1 MSKSTFLSASDTL
14 QPQHKSPLLGNNSDA
29 DNQYYQSVQQYI
41 DTVLQTS
48 DAQHSANKHTHLLTL
63 GQFGFADGHEILLLQ
78 AAIEHKNQ
86 YQQNNTTNRVH
97 LIVFAQ
103 QAINRQQLEQTWSQQ
118 GLLSPGNPLAVHAQ
132 ALLNTQLAA
141 INGCQRFTLNHT
153 RLTID
158 VYYGDP
164 LKQLKTI
171 ATPESQKIQHWFALP
186 DTSQTDLKDHYF
198 NSAVLWQCGRL
209 SHNDAS
215 FYVAENVAPKTP
227 LTDTAIQAISKQ
239 LSQCGFNPRSAHTQI
254 AQNPI
259 DDIAIAERQALSHQ
273 LNQQFAYNPTP
284 KHFNDN
290 HPIAII
296 GGGIAAASLA
306 LSLAQRGKN
315 SIIYCKDA
323 QLGQG
328 ASGNKQGAIYP
339 LLTPENGPLSQFF
352 QQAFLFSRRQIESLV
367 SDGFTI
373 GHQWCGVLH
382 TGFDERS
389 ETRLTKIIDGQDWPA
404 EIALAVDSKHASK
417 LANLDIDKSGFYYPL
432 GGWACPFE
440 FAQAAIAKAQ
450 TLASVT
456 VVYNSHIKKIAT
468 SPQGWQLFTDDAELP
483 IATHQQLVV
492 ASGAQ
497 LTDYPQTKQLQITGF
512 RGQVSHV
519 PAQGE
524 LAQLSTVI
532 CANGYLTPQHHQL
545 HCVGASYVKDPKH
558 LAFCPQEQHENSLKM
573 KQSFPN
579 SNWPNDIDV
588 SNNDARVGV
597 RMVSRDHFPV
607 MGCAT
612 DVEELFNRYALQQ
625 QSKDKPSQWQ
635 RYWQTTPAPI
645 YDGLYVLGGLGS
657 RGLSSGP
664 LVAEC
669 LAANLCGELSPLN
682 LELQA
687 LLSPNRMWLRKLLK
701 GKALM

>member
-1 MSKSTFLSASDTL
+1 MSKSTLLSVSNT
-14 QPQHKSPLLGNNSDA
+14 QQPLLTHQLLGDNG

-41 DTVLQTS
+41 DTVLQTR
-48 DAQHSANKHTHLLTL
+48 DGQITAHNKGNLVTL
-63 GQFGFADGHEILLLQ
+63 GQLGIADAHEILLLQ
-78 AAIEHKNQ
+78 AAVHKTPQ
-86 YQQNNTTNRVH
+86 LSVH
-97 LIVFAQ
+97 LVVIAH
-103 QAINRQQLEQTWSQQ
+103 QAINRQQLQKQWQQQ
-118 GLLSPGNPLAVHAQ
+118 GLLHAKHPLMPHAN
-132 ALLNTQLAA
+132 ALLNTELAA
-141 INGCQRFTLNHT
+141 IDGCQRLTLNNT
-153 RLTID
+153 RLIID
-158 VYYGDP
+158 VYYGEP
-164 LKQLKTI
+164 IKQLKLV
-171 ATPESQKIQHWFALP
+171 ATPGKQRIQHWLALP
-186 DTSQTDLKDHYF
+186 DTSQSNQIDHYF
-198 NSAVLWQCGRL
+198 NQTVLWQYARL
-209 SHNDAS
+209 SSDNAS
-215 FYVAENVAPKTP
+215 FYRASKT
-227 LTDTAIQAISKQ
+227 TNADTSQKAIDKQ
-239 LSQCGFNPRSAHTQI
+239 LTLCGFNTLLVEPV
-254 AQNPI
+254 
-259 DDIAIAERQALSHQ
+259 DDITMAERQAMRQQ
-273 LNQQFAYNPTP
+273 LNQQFAYNPLPSTSE
-284 KHFNDN
+284 KDDA
-290 HPIAII
+290 IAII

-306 LSLAQRGKN
+306 LSLAQRGKS
-315 SIIYCKDA
+315 SILYCKDA

-352 QQAFLFSRRQIESLV
+352 QQAFLFSRRQIQSLV
-367 SDGFTI
+367 DDGFII

-389 ETRLTKIIDGQDWPA
+389 ETRLNKIIKGQHWPA
-404 EIALAVDSKHASK
+404 EIATTVNAKQASQ
-417 LANLDIDKSGFYYPL
+417 LANLNIDKSGFYYPL
-432 GGWACPFE
+432 GGWVCPFE
-440 FAQAAIAKAQ
+440 FAQAAISKAQ
-450 TLASVT
+450 TLANVT
-456 VVYNSHIKKIAT
+456 VVYNSQIKRME
-468 SPQGWQLFTDDAELP
+468 SSQQGWQLYTDNAELP
-483 IATHQQLVV
+483 IATHPQLVV

-524 LAQLSTVI
+524 LANLSTVI
-532 CANGYLTPQHHQL
+532 CANGYLTPQHQQL

-558 LAFCPQEQHENSLKM
+558 LDFCPQEQHENSLKM

-607 MGCAT
+607 MGSAT
-612 DVEELFNRYALQQ
+612 DVEELFNRYAIQQ

-645 YDGLYVLGGLGS
+645 YEGLYVLGGLGS

>member
-1 MSKSTFLSASDTL
+1 MSKSTLLSASDTQ
-14 QPQHKSPLLGNNSDA
+14 QPLHRSTLLGNNSDCE
-29 DNQYYQSVQQYI
+29 NQYYQSVQQYI
-41 DTVLQTS
+41 DIVLQTG
-48 DAQHSANKHTHLLTL
+48 DAQHSANKQPNLLTL

-78 AAIEHKNQ
+78 SAIEYKNQ
-86 YQQNNTTNRVH
+86 QQANNTQNRVH
-97 LIVFAQ
+97 LVVFAQ
-103 QAINRQQLEQTWSQQ
+103 QPINRQQLEQTWSQQ
-118 GLLSPGNPLAVHAQ
+118 GILSLNHPLVEQ
-132 ALLNTQLAA
+132 ANTLLNTQIAA
-141 INGCQRFTLNHT
+141 INGCQRLTLNHT
-153 RLTID
+153 RLIVD
-158 VYYGDP
+158 VYYGEP

-171 ATPESQKIQHWFALP
+171 ATPQCQRIQHWLALP
-186 DTSQTDLKDHYF
+186 DTIQAEHRDHYF
-198 NSAVLWQCGRL
+198 NPAVLWQCGRL
-209 SHNDAS
+209 SLDDAS
-215 FYVAENVAPKTP
+215 VYIATKDS
-227 LTDTAIQAISKQ
+227 LTETTMQTISKQ
-239 LSQCGFNPRSAHTQI
+239 LSQCGFNTRTITTQTT
-254 AQNPI
+254 QKLI
-259 DDIAIAERQALSHQ
+259 DDIAIAERHALTHQ
-273 LNQQFAYNPTP
+273 LKQQFAHNPTP
-284 KHFNDN
+284 KSINDN
-290 HPIAII
+290 QPIAII

-323 QLGQG
+323 QLGRG

-389 ETRLTKIIDGQDWPA
+389 EARLTKIINGQNWPA
-404 EIALAVDSKHASK
+404 EIALAIDNKRASQ
-417 LANLDIDKSGFYYPL
+417 LANLDINKSGFYYPL

-450 TLASVT
+450 TLAKVT
-456 VVYNSHIKKIAT
+456 VVYNSHIKSIETA
-468 SPQGWQLFTDDAELP
+468 SQGWQLFTNNAEQP

-524 LAQLSTVI
+524 LAHLSTVI
-532 CANGYLTPQHHQL
+532 CANGYLTPQHNNL
-545 HCVGASYVKDPKH
+545 HCVGASYVKDPQH
-558 LAFCPQEQHENSLKM
+558 LEFCPQEQHGNSLKM
-573 KQSFPN
+573 KQSFPH

-612 DVEELFNRYALQQ
+612 DVEELFNRYGIQQ
-625 QSKDKPSQWQ
+625 QSKDKPSLWQ
-635 RYWQTTPAPI
+635 HYWQTTPAPI

-669 LAANLCGELSPLN
+669 LAANLCGELSPLS

-701 GKALM
+701 GKALI

>member
-1 MSKSTFLSASDTL
+1 MNKTTLLSAL
-14 QPQHKSPLLGNNSDA
+14 HNQQPKHKSQLLDDNSVYK
-29 DNQYYQSVQQYI
+29 NQYYQLVQQYI

-48 DAQHSANKHTHLLTL
+48 DGQSIAHNQDNLLTL
-63 GQFGFADGHEILLLQ
+63 GQLGIADAHEILLLQ
-78 AAIEHKNQ
+78 AAIHKN
-86 YQQNNTTNRVH
+86 THLSVH
-97 LIVFAQ
+97 LIVIANQ
-103 QAINRQQLEQTWSQQ
+103 SINRQQLQKNWQQQ
-118 GLLSPGNPLAVHAQ
+118 GLLDVKHPLMPYAS
-132 ALLNTQLAA
+132 ALLNTELTA
-141 INGCQRFTLNHT
+141 IDGCQRLTFNNT
-153 RLTID
+153 RLIID
-158 VYYGDP
+158 VYYGEP
-164 LKQLKTI
+164 LKQLKRV
-171 ATPESQKIQHWFALP
+171 ATPCKQRIQHWFALP
-186 DTSQTDLKDHYF
+186 DTSQPNQVDHYF
-198 NSAVLWQCGRL
+198 DQTVLWQYARF
-209 SHNDAS
+209 SSDNAS
-215 FYVAENVAPKTP
+215 FYRASTTTA
-227 LTDTAIQAISKQ
+227 DTCPNALDKQ
-239 LSQCGFNPRSAHTQI
+239 LTLCGFNTILAETPTS
-254 AQNPI
+254 I
-259 DDIAIAERQALSHQ
+259 DDIAMAERQAMRQH
-273 LNQQFAYNPTP
+273 LNQQFAYNPLPSISDKDDT
-284 KHFNDN
+284 
-290 HPIAII
+290 IAII

-306 LSLAQRGKN
+306 LSLAQRGK
-315 SIIYCKDA
+315 SCIIYCKDA

-352 QQAFLFSRRQIESLV
+352 QQAFLFSRRQIQSLID
-367 SDGFTI
+367 DGYNI

-389 ETRLTKIIDGQDWPA
+389 ETRLTKIINGQQWPT
-404 EIALAVDSKHASK
+404 EIATAVDAKQASL

-432 GGWACPFE
+432 GGWVCPFE
-440 FAQAAIAKAQ
+440 FAQAAISKAQ
-450 TLASVT
+450 TLANVT
-456 VVYNSHIKKIAT
+456 VVYNSQINRIE
-468 SPQGWQLFTDDAELP
+468 SGPQGWQLFSDNPKLA

-497 LTDYPQTKQLQITGF
+497 LTDYAQTKQLQISGF
-512 RGQVSHV
+512 RGQVSHI

-532 CANGYLTPQHHQL
+532 CANGYLTPQHNQL
-545 HCVGASYVKDPKH
+545 HCVGASYVKDPTH
-558 LAFCPQEQHENSLKM
+558 LDFCPQEQHENSLKM

-612 DVEELFNRYALQQ
+612 DVDELFKRYALQQ

-669 LAANLCGELSPLN
+669 LAANLCGQLSPLN

-701 GKALM
+701 GKALI

>member
-1 MSKSTFLSASDTL
+1 MA
-14 QPQHKSPLLGNNSDA
+14 NNSDSE
-29 DNQYYQSVQQYI
+29 NQYYQSVQQYI
-41 DTVLQTS
+41 DTVLQTG
-48 DAQHSANKHTHLLTL
+48 DAQHSAIKQTNLLTL
-63 GQFGFADGHEILLLQ
+63 GQFGFGDGHEILLLQ
-78 AAIEHKNQ
+78 AAIEHNNQ
-86 YQQNNTTNRVH
+86 QQHNNKVNRVH

-103 QAINRQQLEQTWSQQ
+103 QAINCQQLEQTWSQQ
-118 GLLSPGNPLAVHAQ
+118 GLLSLNHPLAVHAQ

-141 INGCQRFTLNHT
+141 INGCQRVTFSQTQLIVDIHFGN
-153 RLTID
+153 
-158 VYYGDP
+158 P
-164 LKQLKTI
+164 LEQLKTI
-171 ATPESQKIQHWFALP
+171 ATPHSQTIEHWFALP
-186 DTSQTDLKDHYF
+186 DTSHTHARDHYF
-198 NSAVLWQCGRL
+198 NQAVLWQCGRL
-209 SHNDAS
+209 SRHNAS
-215 FYVAENVAPKTP
+215 FYVAVNSSATNSSSAVTLP
-227 LTDTAIQAISKQ
+227 AIDKQ
-239 LSQCGFNPRSAHTQI
+239 LHQCGFNSNLVNQQTTQNSA
-254 AQNPI
+254 
-259 DDIAIAERQALSHQ
+259 DDIVIAERKALTQQ
-273 LNQQFAYNPTP
+273 LKQQFAYNPTP
-284 KHFNDN
+284 KHVNDN

-389 ETRLTKIIDGQDWPA
+389 ETRLTKIIGGQDWPA
-404 EIALAVDSKHASK
+404 EIALAVDSKQASK
-417 LANLDIDKSGFYYPL
+417 LANLDIDKTGFYYPL

-450 TLASVT
+450 MLANVT
-456 VVYNSHIKKIAT
+456 VVYNSHIKKIET
-468 SPQGWQLFTDDAELP
+468 SPQGWQLFIDGAESS

-497 LTDYPQTKQLQITGF
+497 LTDFPQTKQLQISGF

-519 PAQGE
+519 PAKGE

-532 CANGYLTPQHHQL
+532 CANGYLTPQHQQL

-558 LAFCPQEQHENSLKM
+558 LVFCAQEQHENSLKM

-612 DVEELFNRYALQQ
+612 NVEELFKRYALQQ